1 MKDKKF
7 ILIVISY
14 FILTFLVCFFVM
26 AIGNRFISVYYEFK
40 KKYDFSSATV
50 IDTRVSDGHS
60 GLPCYYFIYK
70 FPDGKIVQKQV
81 TTEEYYIYLDTLS
94 K

>member
-14 FILTFLVCFFVM
+14 FILLFLVYFFVM
-26 AIGNRFISVYYEFK
+26 ATCNRFISVYHEFK

-50 IDTRVSDGHS
+50 IDAHVTVCYS
-60 GLPCYYFIYK
+60 GQPCYYFIYE
-70 FPDGKIVQKQV
+70 FSDGKIVQKQV
-81 TTEEYYIYLDTLS
+81 TTEEYYIYLNTLS